1 MMKKILLNSL
11 ILLLSSFLLLQAG
24 DVSRLGT
31 TSGTQLL
38 IPVGARSLAMGGAPL
53 GMISG
58 AEATFW
64 NPAGISASPKSEVL
78 FNNMQY
84 IADIDVNYLSL
95 TFNGGNIG
103 AFGLDIKS
111 LSFGRIDETTELL
124 PNGTGNTYTPTFVV
138 SGLTYARRLTDR
150 ITAGVTGK
158 VVYESIMETSAST
171 LALDM
176 GVQYTFGQK
185 LFFGVVM
192 KNVGGKLK
200 YNGRNLERQ
209 YPMQSSSLITDDGF
223 FRGVPLASDIPS
235 TFSVGVSY
243 LVDFNEENAVVLNGT
258 FNNANAGSDLLS
270 GGLEYGFR
278 DLFFLRGGYGYNLQ
292 NSDDNVFGASFGAG
306 IKYPI
311 GNFDFYFD
319 YAYRQL
325 TDYFDANNIFTIKF
339 GL

>member
-1 MMKKILLNSL
+1 ML
-11 ILLLSSFLLLQAG
+11 SFLALQAG
-24 DVSRLGT
+24 DVSRVGT

-38 IPVGARSLAMGGAPL
+38 IPVGARSMAMGGAPL
-53 GMISG
+53 GVISG
-58 AEATFW
+58 AEAIYW
-64 NPAGISASPKSEVL
+64 NPSGISAAPKSEIL

-84 IADIDVNYLSL
+84 IADIDVNYLSF

-103 AFGLDIKS
+103 AFGLHIKS
-111 LSFGRIDETTELL
+111 LSFGAIDETTEAL
-124 PNGTGNTYTPTFVV
+124 PDGTGNTYSPTFIVT
-138 SGLTYARRLTDR
+138 GLTYGRRLTDR

-158 VVYESIMETSAST
+158 FIREAIMETSATT

-176 GVQYTFGQK
+176 GVQYTFGER
-185 LFFGVVM
+185 LYFGVVM
-192 KNVGGKLK
+192 KNVGGKMK
-200 YNGRNLERQ
+200 YNGRNLENRYQ
-209 YPMQSSSLITDDGF
+209 IQSSSLISDDGF
-223 FRGVPLASDIPS
+223 YRGVPLASDIPS

-258 FNNANAGSDLLS
+258 FNNANAASDLLT

-292 NSDDNVFGASFGAG
+292 NSDDNIFGASFGAG

-325 TDYFDANNIFTIKF
+325 TDYFDANNIFTVKF

>member
-1 MMKKILLNSL
+1 MV
-11 ILLLSSFLLLQAG
+11 SFLILQAG

-31 TSGTQLL
+31 TSGTQLV
-38 IPVGARSLAMGGAPL
+38 IPIGARSLSMGGAPL
-53 GMISG
+53 GIVSG
-58 AEATFW
+58 AEALYW
-64 NPAGISASPKSEVL
+64 NPAGISASNNSEVL

-84 IADIDVNYLSL
+84 IADIDVNYLSIV
-95 TFNGGNIG
+95 FNGGIIG

-124 PNGTGNTYTPTFVV
+124 PDGTGNTYSPTFIV
-138 SGLTYARRLTDR
+138 SGLTYGRRLTDR

-158 VVYESIMETSAST
+158 VIYERIMETSANT
-171 LALDM
+171 FALDM
-176 GVQYTFGQK
+176 GVQYSFGRT
-185 LFFGVVM
+185 LHFGVVM

-200 YNGRNLERQ
+200 YDGRNLERQ
-209 YPMQSSSLITDDGF
+209 YPIQSSSLIRDNGF

-235 TFSVGVSY
+235 TFAVGVSY
-243 LVDFNEENAVVLNGT
+243 LVDVNEENAVVLNGT
-258 FNNANAGSDLLS
+258 FNNANAASDLLS

-278 DLFFLRGGYGYNLQ
+278 DLFFLRAGYGYNMQ
-292 NSDDNVFGASFGAG
+292 NTDDNIFGASFGAG

-311 GNFDFYFD
+311 GDFDFYFD

>member
-1 MMKKILLNSL
+1 MKKIILSSI
-11 ILLLSSFLLLQAG
+11 ILLMASFLIVQAG

-38 IPVGARSLAMGGAPL
+38 IPVGARALSMGGAPL
-53 GMISG
+53 GVISG
-58 AEATFW
+58 GEAIFW
-64 NPAGISASPKSEVL
+64 NPAGIAASTQSEVL

-84 IADIDVNYLSL
+84 IADIDVNYMSL
-95 TFNGGNIG
+95 VFNGGNIG

-111 LSFGRIDETTELL
+111 LSFGNIDETTEQL
-124 PNGTGNTYTPTFVV
+124 PDGTGNTYSPTFIV
-138 SGLTYARRLTDR
+138 SGLTYSRRLTDR
-150 ITAGVTGK
+150 INAGVTGK
-158 VVYESIMETSAST
+158 VIYESIMETSAST
-171 LALDM
+171 FALDM
-176 GVQYTFGQK
+176 GVQYSFGQK
-185 LFFGVVM
+185 LYFGVVM

-200 YNGRNLERQ
+200 YDGRNLERQ
-209 YPMQSSSLITDDGF
+209 YQIQSSSLIADNGF

-243 LVDFNEENAVVLNGT
+243 VLDVGEDNAFMLNGT
-258 FNNANAGSDLLS
+258 FDNANAASDLLS
-270 GGLEYGFR
+270 GGMEYGFR
-278 DLFFLRGGYGYNLQ
+278 DLFFLRAGYGYNLQ
-292 NSDDNVFGASFGAG
+292 NSDDSIFGASFGAG

-325 TDYFDANNIFTIKF
+325 TDFFDANNIFTIKF